1 MNRKEAM
8 EYKGSTVLV
17 NAHPDCVYYGELLA
31 IDAPDNKTWQGTVRM
46 TGIHSIENAHIASHL
61 PYGEWEEVKLSG
73 TKIKPFSGKFTRSF
87 RASLLYAI
95 RALEKETNTS
105 IRELENEK
113 QQLQDMRLELGNKRG
128 RSEDPYLYF
137 HLTEEH
143 GEVVLKEQSQNE
155 KMLLEGCPF
164 DMDWFDS
171 AQNQWTK
178 IAHDRQWTFKTVTGR
193 KVRLQTKDLIRIHKE
208 QFEPFQILLNELESP
223 SKESLAR
230 LLHYYGFQR
239 KHMVQCH
246 NTLLRQLLQS
256 EEDQHFQ
263 GVNFMTFQKNDAFL
277 TIQHRF
283 ERVLH
288 SDRDDYIYD
297 RFECTSENNERQ
309 VMTYTNMQTSK

>member
-1 MNRKEAM
+1 MNRKEAL

-17 NAHPDCVYYGELLA
+17 HAQPDCVYYGQLLE

-46 TGIHSIENAHIASHL
+46 TGIHSVQSAHIASRL
-61 PYGEWEEVKLSG
+61 PYGEGEEVKLAG
-73 TKIKPFSGKFTRSF
+73 TKIKPFTGTFRRSY

-105 IRELENEK
+105 IRELEDEK

-137 HLTEEH
+137 HLTEED
-143 GEVVLKEQSQNE
+143 GEIVLKEQSQNE
-155 KMLLEGCPF
+155 KMLLDGCPF
-164 DMDWFDS
+164 EMDWFDS

-178 IAHDRQWTFKTVTGR
+178 IVHERQWVFKTATDR
-193 KVRLQTKDLIRIHKE
+193 KVRLQPKDMIRIHKE
-208 QFEPFQILLNELESP
+208 QFEPFQILLNELETP
-223 SKESLAR
+223 SKKSLAR

-246 NTLLRQLLQS
+246 NSLLRQLLQS

-263 GVNFMTFQKNDAFL
+263 GVNFMSFQKNDEFL
-277 TIQHRF
+277 IIQHRF
-283 ERVLH
+283 ERILH

-297 RFECTSENNERQ
+297 RFESTSERNERQ
-309 VMTYTNMQTSK
+309 VITYTNMQTSK